1 LKIDLPEFHGLL
13 QPGEFLEWLS
23 AIEKL
28 FDYKVTPKNQCVK
41 LVATWLHGY
50 ASTWWDKVHEMRLCK
65 GKRKIS
71 SWVKMK
77 SWLKE
82 IFHPVYFAQMAYS
95 QFNNLR
101 HDSKSVIDY
110 TEEFYQL
117 MAHNDILLS

>member
-1 LKIDLPEFHGLL
+1 
-13 QPGEFLEWLS
+13 
-23 AIEKL
+23 
-28 FDYKVTPKNQCVK
+28 
-41 LVATWLHGY
+41 
-50 ASTWWDKVHEMRLCK
+50 
-65 GKRKIS
+65 
-71 SWVKMK
+71 MK